1 MTAGLLASV
10 SGGISGSRP
19 GIEALPAVQNL
30 TVCTLSCVHS
40 QLCALSAVCTLSCV
54 HSQLDRASYENGNCG
69 LDNSSQPL

>member
-1 MTAGLLASV
+1 MGCVGRQLQGGEVTAGLLAWV

-40 QLCALSAVCTLSCV
+40 QL
-54 HSQLDRASYENGNCG
+54 DRASYENGNCG